1 MCRNIFDAANE
12 RDFSN
17 ILNIVISHVVD
28 NTTTQVNLL
37 DSLGNPTETD
47 VPLTFYDNFTDIVK
61 YNFVH
66 TMNSMGNPD
75 TMIIDPVLKYKVIAH
90 TIPPVESDIITIQ
103 PGKHTIIP
111 LKTPQ
116 GKLKIIINTKEELS
130 VYHKKKRRKKKPLMF
145 KILIQHKNI

>member
-1 MCRNIFDAANE
+1 MCRYFFDAANE

-17 ILNIVISHVVD
+17 ILNVVISHVVD

-61 YNFVH
+61 YNYIH

-90 TIPPVESDIITIQ
+90 TIPPVESEIITIK
-103 PGKHTIIP
+103 PE
-111 LKTPQ
+111 
-116 GKLKIIINTKEELS
+116 NTLS
-130 VYHKKKRRKKKPLMF
+130 SL
-145 KILIQHKNI
+145 